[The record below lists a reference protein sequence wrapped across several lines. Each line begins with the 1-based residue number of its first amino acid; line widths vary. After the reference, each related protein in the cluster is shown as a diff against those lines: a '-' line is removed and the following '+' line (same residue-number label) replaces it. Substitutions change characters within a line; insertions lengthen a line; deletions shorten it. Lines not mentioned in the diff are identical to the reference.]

1 MSTGSE
7 DYVNKEDNNPTECF
21 IERYMDDSIYIVN
34 DYNSALNIV
43 NGIIKFL
50 IQVK

>member
-1 MSTGSE
+1 
-7 DYVNKEDNNPTECF
+7 
-21 IERYMDDSIYIVN
+21 MDDSIYIVN

-50 IQVK
+50 IQVKQYQYLIKVQYIDKEED